1 MSKSHAESQLPPSVD
16 SADAA
21 GLRDAI
27 ARAVDYR
34 GDVTIELKDG
44 RQVVGFAFDLSQ
56 AAERCPAVRVLHAD
70 SDRRESIPLDAI
82 ALVRFSGKD
91 AASGK
96 TWENWLRRYAQK
108 KLAGEPASIESDE
121 D

>member
-1 MSKSHAESQLPPSVD
+1 MSQSHADPRLPPPVD
-16 SADAA
+16 ADEAA
-21 GLRDAI
+21 RLGDAI

-44 RQVVGFAFDLSQ
+44 RQVVGFAFDLSKRADQ
-56 AAERCPAVRVLHAD
+56 CPVVRVLHTD

-82 ALVRFSGKD
+82 ALVRFTGKD

-108 KLAGEPASIESDE
+108 KLSGEPASIEADE
-121 D
+121 I